1 MLKTAIVNQK
11 GGVGK
16 TTVTLELG
24 AQLAITG
31 KKVLLADLDPQAN
44 LTSGLGEKSNTGAT
58 VYDLLT
64 NKASFSET
72 VKETATE
79 NLFLL
84 PAERKLAGLETELV
98 NFDEKEFLLQKALE
112 ATNDFD
118 YAFFDCP
125 PSLGL

>member
-64 NKASFSET
+64 
-72 VKETATE
+72 
-79 NLFLL
+79 
-84 PAERKLAGLETELV
+84 R
-98 NFDEKEFLLQKALE
+98 KAL
-112 ATNDFD
+112 
-118 YAFFDCP
+118 
-125 PSLGL
+125 SLIHISEPTRH

>member
-98 NFDEKEFLLQKALE
+98 NFDEKEFLLQKAL
-112 ATNDFD
+112 
-118 YAFFDCP
+118 
-125 PSLGL
+125 

>member
-44 LTSGLGEKSNTGAT
+44 LTSGLGEKSNTIARVIST
-58 VYDLLT
+58 TKNCSISAITTIQTRFPNSSTLHT
-64 NKASFSET
+64 MK
-72 VKETATE
+72 
-79 NLFLL
+79 
-84 PAERKLAGLETELV
+84 
-98 NFDEKEFLLQKALE
+98 
-112 ATNDFD
+112 
-118 YAFFDCP
+118 
-125 PSLGL
+125 